1 MKNFELRQ
9 SVAIIRF
16 DRPEKYNSF
25 TRDMALRI
33 QKNLRTCASDENI
46 RAVLLTGSGKAFG
59 AGQDLQEVVE
69 DNGVDIS
76 KILQEHL
83 NPIVRQLRSL
93 AKPVVAAVN
102 GVAAGAHAN
111 IALACDVIVAAESA
125 SFIQAFTKIGLI
137 PDSGGT
143 YLLPR
148 AIGRARASALMLL
161 GDKISATEAERMGMI
176 YKVLPD
182 EDFESSALAIAE
194 KLAKMPTRALA
205 LTKEAIIAAETN
217 DLDAQLELED
227 RLQTTAAATDDYA
240 EGVNAFLEKR
250 RPVFRGR

>member
-25 TRDMALRI
+25 TRDMALRV
-33 QKNLRTCASDENI
+33 QENLRTCADDENI

-161 GDKISATEAERMGMI
+161 GDKVSATEAERMGMI

>member
-1 MKNFELRQ
+1 MKNFEIIDR
-9 SVAIIRF
+9 VAVIRF
-16 DRPEKYNSF
+16 DRPEKYNGF

-33 QKNLRTCASDENI
+33 QENLRTCAEDEQI

-83 NPIVRQLRSL
+83 NPIVRQLREL
-93 AKPVVAAVN
+93 EKPVIAAVN

-111 IALACDVIVAAESA
+111 IALACDVIVAAERA

-143 YLLPR
+143 FFLPR
-148 AIGRARASALMLL
+148 AIGYPRASALMLL

-182 EDFESSALAIAE
+182 EDFHNSAFALAE

-205 LTKEAIIAAETN
+205 LTKQALNASARN
-217 DLDAQLELED
+217 DLNTQLELED
-227 RLQTTAAATDDYA
+227 DLQTTAAATEDYA
-240 EGVNAFLEKR
+240 EGVNAFLDKR
-250 RPVFRGR
+250 RAVFRGR